1 MKEFTKFLTISC
13 MIMLMPLTLAT
24 IVAGDVW
31 GAIICMTS
39 ILASV
44 VLLRF
49 N

>member
-1 MKEFTKFLTISC
+1 
-13 MIMLMPLTLAT
+13 MILLLPLTLAT

-39 ILASV
+39 MLASI
-44 VLLRF
+44 VLLKF